1 MGKYKNLPN
10 KVVAN
15 YPDGT
20 QKVIFNT
27 TEPHLVEKEMSELID
42 WTIAHLKS
50 GEIHPLVVIGLFI
63 YEFLSIHPFQD
74 GNGRLS
80 RLLTNLLLLQSGYKF
95 VSYVSFESLI
105 EKKKKSYYEAL
116 MEGEKNRSTGNE
128 LINSW
133 MLFFLDSLKEMIQR
147 LERKYDV
154 FRVKGGYLNERQKKI
169 REFIGEAQPVRL
181 GDLVK
186 FMPGISV
193 NTLKKDLQ
201 YLKKEQFIDSAGKNK
216 GTVYIIKG

>member
-1 MGKYKNLPN
+1 
-10 KVVAN
+10 
-15 YPDGT
+15 
-20 QKVIFNT
+20 
-27 TEPHLVEKEMSELID
+27 
-42 WTIAHLKS
+42 
-50 GEIHPLVVIGLFI
+50 
-63 YEFLSIHPFQD
+63 
-74 GNGRLS
+74 
-80 RLLTNLLLLQSGYKF
+80 
-95 VSYVSFESLI
+95 
-105 EKKKKSYYEAL
+105 
-116 MEGEKNRSTGNE
+116 
-128 LINSW
+128 

-169 REFIGEAQPVRL
+169 RVFIGEAQPVRL

>member
-1 MGKYKNLPN
+1 
-10 KVVAN
+10 
-15 YPDGT
+15 
-20 QKVIFNT
+20 
-27 TEPHLVEKEMSELID
+27 
-42 WTIAHLKS
+42 
-50 GEIHPLVVIGLFI
+50 
-63 YEFLSIHPFQD
+63 
-74 GNGRLS
+74 
-80 RLLTNLLLLQSGYKF
+80 
-95 VSYVSFESLI
+95 
-105 EKKKKSYYEAL
+105 
-116 MEGEKNRSTGNE
+116 
-128 LINSW
+128 

-169 REFIGEAQPVRL
+169 RVFIGEAQPVRL

-201 YLKKEQFIDSAGKNK
+201 YLEKEQFIDSAGKNK